1 VVCEL
6 KDRSQLELEPG
17 LLSPPR
23 GKTRRRSLRFL
34 EEAVTFAWCIH
45 WLFGW
50 PAEDTQ
56 IRISRIKRRTSM
68 LLDRLQNARVSW
80 PSYFNVPPPSH
91 FGTGRQ
97 RLLCL
102 TGIPTKTTG
111 RDEDRPGR
119 LLLGRFRESGLSVA

>member
-1 VVCEL
+1 V
-6 KDRSQLELEPG
+6 
-17 LLSPPR
+17 
-23 GKTRRRSLRFL
+23 RRRTLLLL
-34 EEAVTFAWCIH
+34 EGAVAIAWCIPL
-45 WLFGW
+45 LFW
-50 PAEDTQ
+50 RPAEDTQ
-56 IRISRIKRRTSM
+56 IRTSQTKRRIST

-91 FGTGRQ
+91 FGTGLQ